1 MKMKAILTA
10 IMLLVSVFVSAQD
23 FDDYFEDK
31 TLRLDYIFAGDNATQ
46 ELFFQEAS
54 STPCWAGR
62 RNHLSQP
69 LLKGNGQITV
79 RDPKSGQVIYSNSV
93 SPLFQEWQST
103 EEATKVR
110 RAFENCFQVP
120 YPKDEVEVTVSLH
133 DIYGKVS
140 SSLTHPLSPSDILI
154 REKTSTAKSEYL
166 HKGGEPKNCID
177 IAILA
182 EGYSAHDWQKFH
194 DDATR
199 ACGYLLGHEPF
210 KSHADKFNIIAVA
223 AESSESGVSVP
234 RMNTWKKTAASAHYD
249 TFYSDRYLMTSNMQD
264 IYDQLAGVP
273 FEHIIVLANTS
284 LYGGGGVYNSI
295 NVTVSDHP
303 TARQVLVHEFGHS
316 FGGLGDEYF
325 YDDQYASMYP
335 ADTEPWEPNLTT
347 LVDFKAKWADMVG
360 KKTAVPTP
368 PITYQGYDTHLSLTF
383 LQLDAKKQHTLINTV
398 GAYEG
403 GGYQSKGV
411 FRPAMECR
419 MKINEVEEFCPVCT
433 RALIRMIEYYT
444 E

>member
-1 MKMKAILTA
+1 MKKATLLLTA
-10 IMLLVSVFVSAQD
+10 LFLGAVSIFAQQ

-31 TLRLDYIFAGDNATQ
+31 TLRLDYIFAGDSATQ
-46 ELFFQEAS
+46 EIFFQEAS
-54 STPCWAGR
+54 STPQWAGR
-62 RNHLSQP
+62 RHHLNQP

-79 RDPKSGQVIYSNSV
+79 RDPLSRQVIYANSF
-93 SPLFQEWQST
+93 SSLFQEWQST
-103 EEATKVR
+103 EEATQVKK
-110 RAFENCFQVP
+110 AFENCFQVP
-120 YPKDEVEVTVSLH
+120 YPKQTVEVTISLH
-133 DIYGKVS
+133 DIHGRVS
-140 SSLTHPLSPSDILI
+140 ASLTHTISPDDILI
-154 REKTSTAKSEYL
+154 REKSSSATWEYL
-166 HKGGEPKNCID
+166 HIGGEPQNCID

-182 EGYSAHDWQKFH
+182 EGYTANDQEKFH
-194 DDATR
+194 NDARR
-199 ACGYLLGHEPF
+199 ACGFLLGHEPF
-210 KSHADKFNIIAVA
+210 KSMANKFNIIAVS
-223 AESSESGVSVP
+223 AESAERGVSVP
-234 RMNTWKKTAASAHYD
+234 RKDTWKKTAASSHYD
-249 TFYSDRYLMTSNMQD
+249 TFYSDRYLMTTNMQD

-284 LYGGGGVYNSI
+284 LYGGGGIYNSI
-295 NVTVSDHP
+295 NVTTSDHP

-325 YDDQYASMYP
+325 YDDQYSSMYP

-347 LVDFKAKWADMVG
+347 LVDFSSKWADMMD

-368 PITYQGYDTHLSLTF
+368 PIKYKDYNARNAFTF
-383 LQLDAKKQHTLINTV
+383 LQLNEKQQHALIHTV

-411 FRPAMECR
+411 YRPAMECR

-433 RALIRMIEYYT
+433 RALIKMIEYYT

>member
-1 MKMKAILTA
+1 MKKATLLLTA
-10 IMLLVSVFVSAQD
+10 LFLGAVSIFAQQ

-31 TLRLDYIFAGDNATQ
+31 TLRLDYIFAGDSATQ
-46 ELFFQEAS
+46 EIFFQEAS
-54 STPCWAGR
+54 STPQWAGR
-62 RNHLSQP
+62 RHHLDQP

-79 RDPKSGQVIYSNSV
+79 RDPQSRQVIYANSF
-93 SPLFQEWQST
+93 SSLFQEWQST
-103 EEATKVR
+103 EEATQVKK
-110 RAFENCFQVP
+110 AFENCFQVP
-120 YPKDEVEVTVSLH
+120 YPKQTVEVTISLH
-133 DIYGKVS
+133 DIHGRVS
-140 SSLTHPLSPSDILI
+140 ASLTHTISPDDILI
-154 REKTSTAKSEYL
+154 REKSSSVTWEYL
-166 HKGGEPKNCID
+166 HIGGEPQNCID

-182 EGYSAHDWQKFH
+182 EGYTANDQEKFH
-194 DDATR
+194 DDARR
-199 ACGYLLGHEPF
+199 ACGFLLGHEPF
-210 KSHADKFNIIAVA
+210 KSMANKFNIIAVS
-223 AESSESGVSVP
+223 AESAERGVSVP
-234 RMNTWKKTAASAHYD
+234 RKDTWKKTAAS
-249 TFYSDRYLMTSNMQD
+249 SQMTTNMQD

-284 LYGGGGVYNSI
+284 LYGGGGIYNSI
-295 NVTVSDHP
+295 NVTTSDHP

-325 YDDQYASMYP
+325 YDDQYSSMYP

-347 LVDFKAKWADMVG
+347 LVDFSSKWADMMD

-368 PITYQGYDTHLSLTF
+368 PIKYKDYNARNTFTF
-383 LQLDAKKQHTLINTV
+383 LQLNEKQQHALIHTV

-411 FRPAMECR
+411 YRPAMECR

-433 RALIRMIEYYT
+433 RALIKMIEYYT